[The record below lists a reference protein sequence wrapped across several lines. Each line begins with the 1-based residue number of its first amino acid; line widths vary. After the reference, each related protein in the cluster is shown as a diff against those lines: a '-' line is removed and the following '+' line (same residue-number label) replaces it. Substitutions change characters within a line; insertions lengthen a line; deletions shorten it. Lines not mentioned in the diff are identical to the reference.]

1 MSNINDQNTNTSDKT
16 ITNSDNDSG
25 KTNPNSGKTTTIS
38 NNNVPPIQSHKHNH
52 IGILPIQPN
61 IPSNFILTRSNS
73 RRIVSQKSV
82 PTFPTKTLRM
92 KSLLWTKPTGVAIDC
107 WPSTIKQVIAALIV
121 NMAAL
126 SSGLSLGFSAIVLPQ
141 LKANLTESNC
151 IVSKSSYDVD
161 W

>member
-38 NNNVPPIQSHKHNH
+38 NNNNNVPPIQSHKHNH

-107 WPSTIKQVIAALIV
+107 WPSTIKQVSQTKNSFHIPP
-121 NMAAL
+121 
-126 SSGLSLGFSAIVLPQ
+126 SPQSGQNSMCAIVFCFTP
-141 LKANLTESNC
+141 LTH
-151 IVSKSSYDVD
+151 YFA
-161 W
+161 

>member
-1 MSNINDQNTNTSDKT
+1 MSNINDQNTNNTSDKT

-38 NNNVPPIQSHKHNH
+38 NNNNNVPTIQSHKHNH

-107 WPSTIKQVIAALIV
+107 WPSTIKQVSVKQKKIPFI
-121 NMAAL
+121 
-126 SSGLSLGFSAIVLPQ
+126 
-141 LKANLTESNC
+141 LKLF
-151 IVSKSSYDVD
+151 
-161 W
+161 

>member
-1 MSNINDQNTNTSDKT
+1 MSNINDQNTNTSDRT

-107 WPSTIKQVIAALIV
+107 WPSTIKQVSQTKNSFHIPP
-121 NMAAL
+121 
-126 SSGLSLGFSAIVLPQ
+126 SPQSGQNSMCAILFCFTP
-141 LKANLTESNC
+141 LTH
-151 IVSKSSYDVD
+151 YFA
-161 W
+161 

>member
-1 MSNINDQNTNTSDKT
+1 MSNINDQNTNNTSDKT

-38 NNNVPPIQSHKHNH
+38 NNNNVPPIQSHKHNH

-107 WPSTIKQVIAALIV
+107 WPSTIKQVSVRQKKNSFHFETILKT
-121 NMAAL
+121 
-126 SSGLSLGFSAIVLPQ
+126 FSTHCFLR
-141 LKANLTESNC
+141 
-151 IVSKSSYDVD
+151 
-161 W
+161 

>member
-38 NNNVPPIQSHKHNH
+38 NNNNNVPTIQSHKHNH

-107 WPSTIKQVIAALIV
+107 WPSTIKQV
-121 NMAAL
+121 
-126 SSGLSLGFSAIVLPQ
+126 S
-141 LKANLTESNC
+141 
-151 IVSKSSYDVD
+151 
-161 W
+161 